1 MLSLDF
7 LFTEKVQSKR
17 FFNNLFLKVI
27 CYILFCISQMI
38 FCVCIPLSVITNF
51 IAMPFLLI
59 LIGSIIYYYVRN
71 NKNKTNV
78 NPEKIETNKVENQN
92 KNELIK
98 QEYTQIKKLSQFM
111 TEAEEKKAKEI
122 LYTIENNGKFGV
134 INDKGEIIIPIEY
147 EYIGFEKY
155 GLTDDKFAA
164 KKDGKYGYI
173 NYKNE
178 IVADFVFD
186 EEPYYLLSN
195 GNVFIKKD

>member
-1 MLSLDF
+1 MLPLDF

-98 QEYTQIKKLSQFM
+98 QEYTQIKKLSYFM
-111 TEAEEKKAKEI
+111 TESEEKKAKEI
-122 LYTIENNGKFGV
+122 L
-134 INDKGEIIIPIEY
+134 
-147 EYIGFEKY
+147 
-155 GLTDDKFAA
+155 A